1 MSGKIVNLNRVRKQ
15 RQRSQAAQMAD
26 ENAIKFGR
34 TKAQKQLEKASADKS
49 ERDLDNHEREE

>member
-15 RQRSQAAQMAD
+15 RQRSLAAQMAD
-26 ENAIKFGR
+26 ENATKFGR
-34 TKAQKQLEKASADKS
+34 TKAQKQLEKARADTA